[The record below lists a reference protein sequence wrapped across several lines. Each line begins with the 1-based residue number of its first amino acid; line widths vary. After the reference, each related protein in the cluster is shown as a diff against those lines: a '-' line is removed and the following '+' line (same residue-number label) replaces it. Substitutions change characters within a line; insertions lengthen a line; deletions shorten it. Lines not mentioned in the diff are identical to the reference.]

1 MKWQGVRHAK
11 VLKTPED
18 VLEHSYGV
26 KPTES
31 AAKPSIPPPP
41 PPATQPS
48 PPSEPE
54 AVEMDEDE
62 YAAHIE
68 RSMSK
73 DELKAIAEGY
83 GLDTSGNKPDIAAR
97 IAAHEYSEE

>member
-18 VLEHSYGV
+18 VLEHSYGMAPD
-26 KPTES
+26 KTAEP
-31 AAKPSIPPPP
+31 AAKPAARPAPPPP
-41 PPATQPS
+41 E
-48 PPSEPE
+48 EPE

-62 YAAHIE
+62 YADHLEA
-68 RSMSK
+68 SMSK
-73 DELKAIAEGY
+73 DALKALAEGY